1 VKRVGI
7 LVGII
12 LLAGLL
18 VPIRSVE
25 APLWTVCVVDETN
38 KPAVGVTV
46 RESYRNYSAEFRDN
60 EQDLITDQHGCVIFP
75 AKSLWAPLI
84 QRGAAIISSANGGV
98 HASFGRYVYVFAFAD
113 GREGNA
119 NKNGFGEDWTG
130 SPAVN
135 QSRIILLP
143 IDLKK
148 DAFESDRKSHNE

>member
-7 LVGII
+7 LVGVIVLAA
-12 LLAGLL
+12 LLM
-18 VPIRSVE
+18 PIRSVE

-38 KPAVGVTV
+38 KPAIGVTV

-75 AKSLWAPLI
+75 AKSIWAPLM
-84 QRGAAIISSANGGV
+84 QRVAAVISSAKGGV
-98 HASFGRYVYVFAFAD
+98 HASFGRHVNMFAFA
-113 GREGNA
+113 GSREGNA
-119 NKNGFGEDWTG
+119 NKNGFVEDWTG

-143 IDLKK
+143 TGLKE
-148 DAFESDRKSHNE
+148 DAFESDRKP